1 MHAGHAPQNFSVPDR
16 KRACPVNK
24 VVLPYLVHFR
34 LQNIAINEITTT
46 FLFLAR
52 FDAMLKKTVHINKAG
67 YKAIQSAVA
76 DGWAG
81 AVMPKKRSQFRYV
94 TDGWTDGP
102 TR

>member
-1 MHAGHAPQNFSVPDR
+1 
-16 KRACPVNK
+16 
-24 VVLPYLVHFR
+24 
-34 LQNIAINEITTT
+34 
-46 FLFLAR
+46 
-52 FDAMLKKTVHINKAG
+52 MLKKTVHINKAG